1 MERELSQGEFL
12 AFLSDTRPALR
23 AYLEPPAPPKMAFDA
38 MPEPEDIALM
48 AEVMSHLAKGD
59 FDGHAIAAARRWS
72 TKMLRGVNCN
82 ITPGTVSDIAVR
94 KFMRQRVAEWPDH
107 LPAPTEAEDVA
118 ALQCE
123 FPRRLTRK
131 KRASCAQRKHPT
143 SGAGKGRGSPGE
155 DAAGRSANPPI
166 CAVVGRLAGYRLQ

>member
-1 MERELSQGEFL
+1 MTYRERYESWWELRAIMERELSQGEFL

-72 TKMLRGVNCN
+72 TTMLRGVNCN

-123 FPRRLTRK
+123 FPRRLTRNEARIV
-131 KRASCAQRKHPT
+131 RAEETPDEWRRQGPRQPW
-143 SGAGKGRGSPGE
+143 GR
-155 DAAGRSANPPI
+155 R
-166 CAVVGRLAGYRLQ
+166 RR